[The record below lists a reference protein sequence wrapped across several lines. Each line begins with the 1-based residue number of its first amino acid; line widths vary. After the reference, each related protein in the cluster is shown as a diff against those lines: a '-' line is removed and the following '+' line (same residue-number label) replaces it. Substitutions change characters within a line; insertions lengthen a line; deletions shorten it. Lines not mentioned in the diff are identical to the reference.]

1 LPDPDRHAYLAEIAA
16 LMDDRIRRLGQY
28 AAQTAPAWAVTALG
42 PVPATSDARRGWEHK
57 AAPIAAYREMYGY
70 DHPDD
75 PIGPAPAREAPDQ
88 RAAWHEAFAALGSA
102 DQSDVRVVSDGR
114 LWLVRDAYAAETA
127 WAPPYVGR
135 ELRLSRLGVFD
146 ADLGA
151 IRADTEAAAARK
163 VGDHARAGRHETLAA
178 SYRALRD
185 HYQQREQIFAQALAD
200 RQEWEHATAEPR
212 RLAIAAD
219 AELRRRHP
227 GQKIEPLR
235 SAEPAPAS
243 DTGREQLHP
252 VPDGEL
258 AETAAWIRDLAMQRQ
273 AFRDEMDERQ
283 RLTVPGEDPVW
294 GDLGEAFPAW
304 QASGRDAIFQPHKPE
319 ITPSARILRLAAERD
334 REAAD

>member
-1 LPDPDRHAYLAEIAA
+1 LPDPDRHAYLAEIAV
-16 LMDDRIRRLGQY
+16 LMDDRIRRLGQH

-42 PVPATSDARRGWEHK
+42 PVPATSGARRDWEHK

-75 PIGPAPAREAPDQ
+75 PIGPEPAREAPDQ
-88 RAAWHEAFAALGSA
+88 RAAWHQAFAALGPA
-102 DQSDVRVVSDGR
+102 GQQDVRAMSDGR

-135 ELRLSRLGVFD
+135 ELRLARLGTVD

-151 IRADTEAAAARK
+151 IRAFAEAVAARK
-163 VGDHARAGRHETLAA
+163 VGDHARTGRHETLAA
-178 SYRALRD
+178 SYQALRG
-185 HYQQREQIFAQALAD
+185 HYQQREQILTQAASD
-200 RQEWEHATAEPR
+200 RQDWEHATAR
-212 RLAIAAD
+212 TRHLAIAAD

-227 GQKIEPLR
+227 QQTIEPLR

-258 AETAAWIRDLAMQRQ
+258 IETAAWIRDLAMQRQ

-283 RLTVPGEDPVW
+283 RLTVPGEDPVR

-304 QASGRDAIFQPHKPE
+304 QASSWDAILQPPKPE
-319 ITPSARILRLAAERD
+319 ITPSARILQLAAERD